1 MHKFLEHHP
10 LAKETLDKFGFK
22 EEPFDEDSMYYE
34 DDSIQSDLYYP
45 TVEYE
50 IGDAKD
56 SPKVKFQCD
65 YCEKSFGRR
74 SHLKRHVNS
83 VHDGIKFK
91 CNICELSFT
100 KKDNLKRHVN
110 SVHADKVQHS
120 EMLPEGRVEP
130 APYIFL
136 IIKSGLICELQ
147 ICKTYHSEL

>member
-10 LAKETLDKFGFK
+10 LAKETLEKFGLK

-50 IGDAKD
+50 IGNAKD

-74 SHLKRHVNS
+74 SHLKRHVDS
-83 VHDGIKFK
+83 VHNGIKFD
-91 CNICELSFT
+91 CSFCELSFT

-120 EMLPEGRVEP
+120 EMIPEGRVEP
-130 APYIFL
+130 APYVFL
-136 IIKSGLICELQ
+136 
-147 ICKTYHSEL
+147 